1 MAMDGTTL
9 GDEIAGIITSPDAPP
24 AMVAQIKAQ
33 WEKIGMAIVNHI
45 QQNAEV
51 QAGIPVSTSGSP
63 TAQTGATTG
72 PGQIQ

>member
-9 GDEIAGIITSPDAPP
+9 GDEIAGIITSSDAPP
-24 AMVAQIKAQ
+24 AMVSQIKAQ

-72 PGQIQ
+72 AGQIL